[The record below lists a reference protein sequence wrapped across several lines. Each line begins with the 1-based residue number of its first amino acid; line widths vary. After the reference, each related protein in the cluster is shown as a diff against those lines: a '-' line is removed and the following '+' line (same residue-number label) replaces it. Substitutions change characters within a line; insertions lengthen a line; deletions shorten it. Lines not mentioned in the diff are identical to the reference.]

1 MSEALGTVFVTG
13 GSRGIGLAVTRQL
26 LTAGYRVVAV
36 SRTVSREFADLREAV
51 GDPLTFVAADLT
63 RGDDRIM
70 VANRLRECADL
81 HGLVNNA
88 GVASAALH
96 VAAARSDASR
106 MWQLNVEVPM
116 SLCQAAVKA
125 MYRSGGRIVNITSIA
140 AHRTFRGLGAYTATK
155 CALEGFSRVLAAEV
169 GSRGI
174 TVNCVAPGFI
184 DTDMTA
190 SIDDGLRAAIGR
202 RNMLDRAATAA
213 DVARSVEFLL
223 SPAAEAITAQVLRV
237 DSGSAG

>member
-1 MSEALGTVFVTG
+1 MGEALGTVFVTG

-36 SRTVSREFADLREAV
+36 SRTASSELAALREAV
-51 GDPLTFVAADLT
+51 GDPLTFLAADLT
-63 RGDDRIM
+63 SGDDRIA
-70 VANRLRECADL
+70 VADRLRRCADL
-81 HGLVNNA
+81 YGLVNNA
-88 GVASAALH
+88 GVASGALH
-96 VAAARSDASR
+96 VATAWSDVSR

-125 MYRSGGRIVNITSIA
+125 MYRSGGRIVNISSIA

-169 GSRGI
+169 GGRGI

-184 DTDMTA
+184 DTAMTA
-190 SIDDGLRAAIGR
+190 TIDDDLRAAINR
-202 RNMLDRAATAA
+202 RNMLDRGATPA

-223 SPAAEAITAQVLRV
+223 SPAAEAITAQVIRV
-237 DSGSAG
+237 DSGSGG

>member
-13 GSRGIGLAVTRQL
+13 GTRGIGLAVTRQL
-26 LTAGYRVVAV
+26 LTVGYRVVAV
-36 SRTVSREFADLREAV
+36 ARTAPSEFAALRESV
-51 GDPLTFVAADLT
+51 GDPLTFLAADLT
-63 RGDDRIM
+63 SGDDRLA
-70 VANRLRECADL
+70 VANRLRERADL

-96 VAAARSDASR
+96 VAAARSDMTR

-116 SLCQAAVKA
+116 SLSQAAVKA
-125 MYRSGGRIVNITSIA
+125 MYRRGGRIVNITSIA

-184 DTDMTA
+184 DTAMTA
-190 SIDDGLRAAIGR
+190 SIEDGLRAAINR
-202 RNMLDRAATAA
+202 RNMLNRAATVA

-237 DSGSAG
+237 DSGSGG

>member
-1 MSEALGTVFVTG
+1 MDETSGTVFVTG

-36 SRTVSREFADLREAV
+36 SRTLSGELASLRDTV
-51 GDPLTFVAADLT
+51 GAALTFLPADLT
-63 RGDDRIM
+63 RGDDR
-70 VANRLRECADL
+70 VAVATRIRGCADL

-88 GVASAALH
+88 GVATGALH
-96 VAAARSDASR
+96 VATASADVSR

-125 MYRSGGRIVNITSIA
+125 MYGSGGRIVNISSIA

-169 GSRGI
+169 GRRGI

-184 DTDMTA
+184 DTAMTTA
-190 SIDDGLRAAIGR
+190 IADDVRAAIHR
-202 RNMLDRAATAA
+202 RNMLDRDATPG

-223 SPAAEAITAQVLRV
+223 SPAAAAITAQVVRV
-237 DSGSAG
+237 DSGSGG